1 MIKGIPTNYGIEILN
16 SELKK
21 EVQTYALLGLETP
34 KDPSLEAIIAKEDIS
49 YDEVKDSIFYTNTI
63 DVGYFDESGI
73 LTYEINLQNINTD
86 KYMYA
91 LILLD
96 TQNKI
101 VAALPTPQVIL
112 IEGIGGLLT
121 IKLPIKGAVSEVVFV
136 SSEYV
141 SRAEFEAMKASLKP
155 PEVNIDELV
164 EKVTP
169 LIQQKK
175 DTLEYAHKI
184 LDECINHC
192 KFLLLYKRDNK
203 RDDSRIGEYRL
214 FFRNALPQ
222 GYKPLGSILNAAQYP
237 KAYLFFKN
245 TYPKLQ
251 ENCPRGYFRL
261 PKAGLYAKGTANPQE
276 AGCFMSE
283 GLPNITG
290 GAYTIAE
297 TWQSSGWSSG
307 VFNKLGGYNGAGT
320 PKTTDW
326 SNSAAF
332 DFNAS
337 RSSGVYGRSSS
348 VEVNHNLFLEGI
360 YVGGG

>member
-1 MIKGIPTNYGIEILN
+1 MIRGIPTNYGIELLN

-21 EVQTYALLGLETP
+21 EVQTYALIGLESP
-34 KDPSLEAIIAKEDIS
+34 KDPSLEALIAKEDIS
-49 YDEVKDSIFYTNTI
+49 YDEIQDSIFYTNTI

-91 LILLD
+91 IMLLD

-121 IKLPIKGAVSEVVFV
+121 IKLPIKGEISEVVFV

-175 DTLEYAHKI
+175 DELEYAHKI
-184 LDECINHC
+184 IDECINHC

-203 RDDSRIGEYRL
+203 RDDSRIGEYKL
-214 FFRNALPQ
+214 FFRNALPK
-222 GYKPLGSILNAAQYP
+222 GYKPLGSIISATQYP
-237 KAYLFFKN
+237 KAYLYFKN

-290 GAYTIAE
+290 NIYAGFE
-297 TWQSSGWSSG
+297 KSMTWG
-307 VFNKLGGYNGAGT
+307 NGAFAAHASGQYGFNSG
-320 PKTTDW
+320 DW
-326 SNSAAF
+326 DNPYVS
-332 DFNAS
+332 FNAS
-337 RSSGVYGRSSS
+337 RSSSVYGRSSS

-360 YVGGG
+360 YVGGGGNKLY